1 LTENHLSQLLTSLA
15 PELDDRELVFC
26 QVDEQ
31 LYERLDAIPICLFQ
45 EANGISL
52 VLEKNVAEQH
62 LLPYSGIWSMIAFKV
77 HSELSNVG
85 FLAAVTFRL
94 SSSGIRA
101 KPVSGFSEDFLFV
114 PQQDV
119 EQVRLLLKE
128 LSAGS

>member
-1 LTENHLSQLLTSLA
+1 LAENHLSQLLTSLA
-15 PELDDRELVFC
+15 PELDDREFVFC
-26 QVDEQ
+26 QVDEDSYKQ
-31 LYERLDAIPICLFQ
+31 LSVIPICLFE

-52 VLEKNVAEQH
+52 VLERSVAEQH
-62 LLPYSGIWSMIAFKV
+62 SLPYSGVWSMIAFKV
-77 HSELSNVG
+77 HSELSNVS

-101 KPVSGFSEDFLFV
+101 KPVSAFSEDFLFV

-119 EQVRLLLKE
+119 HQVRSLLKE

>member
-1 LTENHLSQLLTSLA
+1 MTENYLSQLLTSLA
-15 PELDDRELVFC
+15 PELDQREFVFC

-31 LYERLDAIPICLFQ
+31 SYKELNAIPIYLFQ

-52 VLEKNVAEQH
+52 VLEKSVAEEH
-62 LLPYSGIWSMIAFKV
+62 ALPYSGVWSMIAFKI
-77 HSELSNVG
+77 HSDLSNVG

-101 KPVSGFSEDFLFV
+101 KPVSAFSEDFLFV
-114 PQQDV
+114 PRQDI
-119 EQVRLLLKE
+119 EQVRSLLKE